1 MSGEQPTFLQ
11 SWSQRVSQY
20 SQFFQIHTVGARED
34 LRKLQESPLTGWKD
48 VSKRQDR
55 YGEIDSLELRRQL
68 GEITPGEVSEVNRV
82 FGGNL
87 ITGYQFTR
95 ASNEPALLK
104 AWHKGEIL
112 AMTGASFGM
121 AGYGRFV
128 RGYNNLWLLAAVLP
142 IATLS
147 LVQGARQPTMM
158 IDNAY
163 RYLIAKRAATAEFE
177 ANSARLMDNEWAKSA
192 EFANLSSSL
201 SSSGQTLYDLE
212 ARLVQQIESGK
223 FGKQ

>member
-1 MSGEQPTFLQ
+1 
-11 SWSQRVSQY
+11 
-20 SQFFQIHTVGARED
+20 
-34 LRKLQESPLTGWKD
+34 
-48 VSKRQDR
+48 
-55 YGEIDSLELRRQL
+55 
-68 GEITPGEVSEVNRV
+68 
-82 FGGNL
+82 
-87 ITGYQFTR
+87 
-95 ASNEPALLK
+95 
-104 AWHKGEIL
+104 
-112 AMTGASFGM
+112 MTGASFGM

-192 EFANLSSSL
+192 EFANLSSTL